1 MHQRPI
7 VRTIN
12 RGMKDSLAQM
22 KHIQVAVSEKL
33 HEEEQVGAIC
43 TKCLE
48 RNRDEC
54 KELYATDTR
63 KEKQPKPDKR
73 PERCPAEKRVAEA
86 RPMLAETPQQKTRQ
100 KRSTKS
106 PERKQLVNQPRRAQR
121 PDALVVKCKDQESYA
136 EVLRAVKSDKAILEF

>member
-1 MHQRPI
+1 
-7 VRTIN
+7 
-12 RGMKDSLAQM
+12 MKDSLAQM